1 MAGNGHA
8 FLLYN
13 VSYGDSQVRAHC
25 TGSKTKSWIQKWLIQ
40 CGPAPATHFP
50 KLPLANLLS
59 NTSKLRAFFAI
70 PEVFLFFYAGVDE

>member
-1 MAGNGHA
+1 LVLISKKGR
-8 FLLYN
+8 FLTFYEFIK
-13 VSYGDSQVRAHC
+13 Y
-25 TGSKTKSWIQKWLIQ
+25 KIQ